1 MFVRHLNC
9 GTLRPPGGKLVS
21 GSGSPFGAARM
32 VCHCLLI
39 ETEQGLVLVDT
50 GIGSA
55 DVRAGSATLGR
66 GWVSLIRPDLVPAET
81 AASQVVRL
89 GYRVEDVRHVVL
101 THLDLDHAGGLADF
115 PHAQVHVHE
124 TEHAAATRPGR
135 IENTRYRADHWKHR
149 PNWVLHQSGG
159 DENWFGF
166 QAVRDLPGLP
176 PEILLVPLSGHS
188 RGHAGVAV
196 RTDDGWLLHAGDAFF
211 AQRQLDPVKPA
222 APPLLRAFEN
232 IMQFDGRA
240 RRENQRRLRDLVRS
254 RGGELQVFS
263 SHDAV
268 EFDRHAERAPSGPPA

>member
-1 MFVRHLNC
+1 MLVRHLNC
-9 GTLRPPGGKLVS
+9 GTLRPPGGRLVN
-21 GSGSPFGAARM
+21 GSGSLFGSARM

-55 DVRAGSATLGR
+55 DVSAGSATLGR
-66 GWVSLIRPDLVPAET
+66 GWVSLIRPELAAAET
-81 AASQVVRL
+81 AAAQVVRL

-115 PHAQVHVHE
+115 PRAKVHVHE
-124 TEHAAATRPGR
+124 TEYLAASRPGK
-135 IENTRYRADHWKHR
+135 IENTRYRADHWKHGPDWAVHR
-149 PNWVLHQSGG
+149 SGG
-159 DENWFGF
+159 ESWFGF

-176 PEILLVPLSGHS
+176 PDILLVPLAGHS

-211 AQRQLDPVKPA
+211 SQRQLDPVRPS

-232 IMQFDGRA
+232 VVQFDGRS

-254 RGGELQVFS
+254 SGGELEIFS
-263 SHDAV
+263 SHDPV
-268 EFDRHAERAPSGPPA
+268 EFDRRAERARSGRSE